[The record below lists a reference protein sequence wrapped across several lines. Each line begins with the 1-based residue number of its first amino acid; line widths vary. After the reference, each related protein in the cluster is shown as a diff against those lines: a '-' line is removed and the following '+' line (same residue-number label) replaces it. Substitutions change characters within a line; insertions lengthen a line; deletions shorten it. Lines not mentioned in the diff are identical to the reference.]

1 MSGHVTVLA
10 TLHEHQGAKGRS
22 GESEDPM
29 YVRLLDQLLSA
40 EEFDFIFEE
49 AAGWG
54 PTIAEK
60 LSRTRLEPNRYV
72 DVDPPA
78 RDRAQFGIPAISN
91 EPYMIGSPPEAAFAN
106 WQFLEVHALREE
118 LWMKRMQAKEFK
130 RALMICGLVHGL
142 SFAFRLRAA
151 NFSVSAIQYANWQRT
166 RTRRGNPDD
175 LRLFP

>member
-22 GESEDPM
+22 GNIEDPR
-29 YVRLLDQLLSA
+29 YVTLLNQLFI
-40 EEFDFIFEE
+40 EEGFDFIFEE

-54 PTIAEK
+54 PTIAENF
-60 LSRTRLEPNRYV
+60 SRSKLEPSRYL

-78 RDRAQFGIPAISN
+78 RDRAKFGIPPISH
-91 EPYMIGSPPEAAFAN
+91 EPYMIGSPPEVAFAN

-118 LWMKRMQAKEFK
+118 LWVKQIQAQEFK

-151 NFSVSAIQYANWQRT
+151 NFSVSAIQYANWQRN
-166 RTRRGNPDD
+166 RTRGGSLDE
-175 LRLFP
+175 LRLFT